1 MILEL
6 ENICKNYG
14 HGQVEV
20 PALTDVNLQ
29 VEAGEYL
36 AIMGPSGSG
45 KSTLMNILGC
55 LDRATSGTYILEGEN
70 ISELS
75 DRQLSNVRLNKIG
88 FVFQTFQLLPQETAL
103 ENVALPLIYAGV
115 PRHERLERAAEALRK
130 VGLDDRKEF
139 LPTQL
144 SGGQKQRVAIA
155 RAMINE
161 PTILLADEPTGALD
175 QASGA
180 QVMELF
186 RTINADGATVIM
198 ITHDANVASNARRM
212 VTIVDGRLYD
222 DAAKANEEAARA
234 REAAAKTAEETE
246 KAAEEAEKAA
256 EEAEKPV
263 EIAARP
269 MEEAAKLAEEAAKL
283 AEEAAKLTEAIA
295 IPAEAES
302 VGPQVADAGE
312 PAMPETAEGGERA

>member
-186 RTINADGATVIM
+186 RTINAEGATVIM

-246 KAAEEAEKAA
+246 KPAEEAT
-256 EEAEKPV
+256 KPV
-263 EIAARP
+263 EITARP

-302 VGPQVADAGE
+302 VGPQVVDAGE

>member
-1 MILEL
+1 M
-6 ENICKNYG
+6 
-14 HGQVEV
+14 
-20 PALTDVNLQ
+20 
-29 VEAGEYL
+29 
-36 AIMGPSGSG
+36 
-45 KSTLMNILGC
+45 
-55 LDRATSGTYILEGEN
+55 
-70 ISELS
+70 
-75 DRQLSNVRLNKIG
+75 
-88 FVFQTFQLLPQETAL
+88 
-103 ENVALPLIYAGV
+103 ALPLIYAGV

-186 RTINADGATVIM
+186 RTINAEGATVIM

-246 KAAEEAEKAA
+246 KAAEEAEK
-256 EEAEKPV
+256 PV

-269 MEEAAKLAEEAAKL
+269 MEEAAKLAEETAKL

-295 IPAEAES
+295 IPAEAETA
-302 VGPQVADAGE
+302 GPQAADAGE

>member
-1 MILEL
+1 MPDMILEL

-186 RTINADGATVIM
+186 RTINAEGATVIM

-246 KAAEEAEKAA
+246 KPAEEAT
-256 EEAEKPV
+256 KPV
-263 EIAARP
+263 EITARP

-302 VGPQVADAGE
+302 VGPQVVDAGE